1 MIARLGNALHWAFSG
16 VAVLLLLCAVMTIWG
31 NPDPTGS
38 ILFVFMFLGVPALL
52 AWLVGRG
59 CHYVLG
65 GDASALWERALI
77 ARARRSPGFRK
88 VCISIVLLAV
98 VSVAWSILDA
108 KDREARREQQ
118 YEQQR
123 QAEERQAAER
133 AAAERQ
139 RAAAEREAAERA
151 AAERA
156 AAIAA
161 QREAAERKAAAE
173 RAAAIAATDLS
184 VSQALRPQPA
194 WGGST
199 AMSAYET
206 GGAMTMTGS
215 ITNNSR
221 QTLRAVEFEVTLKDC
236 PPGATTADDQW
247 CRIVGQ
253 EKARNFVNIPPNQTR
268 TFRAGMKFK
277 NLPPDD
283 PQRQRVYSWRI
294 VTASSCPW
302 GDSWRLACESKPAGE

>member
-98 VSVAWSILDA
+98 VSVALSILDA

-123 QAEERQAAER
+123 QAEERQAAEQRQAAERQAAERQQRMAEASRQEAAR
-133 AAAERQ
+133 AAAERT
-139 RAAAEREAAERA
+139 
-151 AAERA
+151 

-161 QREAAERKAAAE
+161 ERERKAAAL
-173 RAAAIAATDLS
+173 RATTINAAALTINTSVKIHPWGAYLS
-184 VSQALRPQPA
+184 GTIV
-194 WGGST
+194 
-199 AMSAYET
+199 
-206 GGAMTMTGS
+206 
-215 ITNNSR
+215 NNSN
-221 QTLRAVEFEVTLKDC
+221 QTLRAVEFEVTWKDC
-236 PPGATTADDQW
+236 LQPQ
-247 CRIVGQ
+247 CRITLQQNV
-253 EKARNFVNIPPNQTR
+253 KFNVNIPPSQQRDFRNQLLVSSSSSEDR
-268 TFRAGMKFK
+268 EYKD
-277 NLPPDD
+277 LPK
-283 PQRQRVYSWRI
+283 YSSWSL
-294 VTASSCPW
+294 VTASACPW
-302 GDSWRLACESKPAGE
+302 DDHGNRSKLNCP